1 MLEEKF
7 EIRIPEEF
15 QKSWQQITD
24 ILAQICG
31 VPAALIMRLVETDIE
46 VFIASHGNS
55 NPYRPGSKEHFDN
68 SGLYCETVVK
78 SREKLLVPDALADED
93 WKDNPD
99 TKLNMVSYLG
109 FPIFLPDGKPF
120 GTICVL
126 DRKRNEY
133 SSLLEQLMQKF
144 KSLIE
149 SNLEMIY
156 INQKLGDKNKRLSDY
171 LLEIQ
176 ALRGLVVICSNCKA
190 IRDQDGR
197 WKPIEQF
204 LTKSPAAD
212 FSHGICPVCLA
223 KLYPDFDE
231 KD

>member
-1 MLEEKF
+1 
-7 EIRIPEEF
+7 
-15 QKSWQQITD
+15 
-24 ILAQICG
+24 
-31 VPAALIMRLVETDIE
+31 
-46 VFIASHGNS
+46 
-55 NPYRPGSKEHFDN
+55 
-68 SGLYCETVVK
+68 
-78 SREKLLVPDALADED
+78 
-93 WKDNPD
+93 
-99 TKLNMVSYLG
+99 MVSYLG

-156 INQKLGDKNKRLSDY
+156 INQKLGEKNKRLSDY